1 MYSSDEQQEHFDF
14 YISVARDEEGRE
26 QVVRVEEQLPVIE

>member
-1 MYSSDEQQEHFDF
+1 MYETNESIEKYDL
-14 YISVARDEEGRE
+14 SVTVQCDEEGRE